1 MSWTTTDHECYINTN
16 IGKIKV
22 KPRPHGHLSDVYI
35 GNLGLFTVEHC
46 NILLRAQ
53 TMAANELTKRAES
66 MRSRMQEFRMYDA
79 LGQAIK
85 LPLGNL
91 RVRYSNERNYS
102 IHLNQKI
109 IAKDLDN
116 FGLHVVGPNLLKQ
129 ALANFIQQ
137 INELDHHRPRVLH

>member
-1 MSWTTTDHECYINTN
+1 MSWTITDHDRYINTS
-16 IGKIKV
+16 IGKIKI
-22 KPRPHGHLSDVYI
+22 KPRPQGHLSDVYI

-53 TMAANELTKRAES
+53 TMAANELTKRAKS
-66 MRSRMQEFRMYDA
+66 MRSRMQEFRVYDA

-102 IHLNQKI
+102 IHLNQKV
-109 IAKDLDN
+109 IAKNLDN
-116 FGLHVVGPNLLKQ
+116 FGLHVVGPSILDKTLE
-129 ALANFIQQ
+129 NFIQQ
-137 INELDHHRPRVLH
+137 INE

>member
-1 MSWTTTDHECYINTN
+1 MSWNIYDDECYINTS
-16 IGKIKV
+16 IGGIKV

-53 TMAANELTKRAES
+53 TMAANELTKRADS
-66 MRSRMQEFRMYDA
+66 MLSCMQEFRMYDA

-116 FGLHVVGPNLLKQ
+116 FGLHVVGPSIFNKTLE
-129 ALANFIQQ
+129 NFIQQ
-137 INELDHHRPRVLH
+137 IND